1 LTVRRCLLLC
11 NLPWVSLLEA
21 SLACK
26 VPPLPREADKR
37 DWGPPLLGLEVS
49 LFLMRH
55 TGCMTMLREWLVVP
69 RDYGTGKWCSVSL
82 SAKPW
87 VLDRFLS

>member
-1 LTVRRCLLLC
+1 MSQPLFDAATAVWCLTVRRCLLLC

-49 LFLMRH
+49 LLA
-55 TGCMTMLREWLVVP
+55 G
-69 RDYGTGKWCSVSL
+69 
-82 SAKPW
+82 SA
-87 VLDRFLS
+87 S